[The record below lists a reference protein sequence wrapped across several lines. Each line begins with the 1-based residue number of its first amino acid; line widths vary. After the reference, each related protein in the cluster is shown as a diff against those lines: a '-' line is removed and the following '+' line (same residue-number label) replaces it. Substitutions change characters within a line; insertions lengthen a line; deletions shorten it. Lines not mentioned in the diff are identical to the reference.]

1 MIAIGIFLVYVH
13 HMNAAE
19 EKTVDSYRSLLLLS
33 EISGEEPLSQR
44 ELAKRLGIALG
55 LVNSYLKN
63 LVAKGFV
70 RIKAFPRNR
79 YGYLLTP
86 QGIAEKSRL
95 AYRHLSYFTNLYRI
109 TRQDYLELFGSLS
122 ASGMREVSFCG
133 VDETAEIAYLS
144 LREKGMELATVM
156 DDEHAGVR
164 FFGIEVSTL
173 AEGVGKGGH
182 QIIITS
188 LKREDDLAELLIRQG
203 CDPGRIVRA
212 GGVRCDFISEQEA
225 E

>member
-1 MIAIGIFLVYVH
+1 
-13 HMNAAE
+13 MNDTE
-19 EKTVDSYRSLLLLS
+19 EKTMESYRSFLLLS
-33 EISGEEPLSQR
+33 EIAGEEPLSQR
-44 ELAKRLGIALG
+44 ELSRRLGIALG

-63 LVAKGFV
+63 LVAKGYV

-109 TRQDYLELFGSLS
+109 TRHDYLELFGALH
-122 ASGMREVSFCG
+122 ASGIRKVSFCG

-144 LREKGMELATVM
+144 LREKGMELESVM
-156 DDEHAGVR
+156 DDEHAGAD
-164 FFGIEVSTL
+164 FFGIEVATL
-173 AEGVGKGGH
+173 AEGLGRGGRH
-182 QIIITS
+182 VIITS
-188 LKREDDLAELLIRQG
+188 LKRGDALADVLLQLG
-203 CDPGRIVRA
+203 CDRGRIVRA
-212 GGVRCDFISEQEA
+212 GGFRSDYNHEQEA